1 MFIKHEHLLLNYGL
15 MGKLKNIN
23 SSTIKYYK
31 GYYSKIKS
39 LKILLL
45 VLLMCMCAMYVE
57 VPVEPRRACQITWS
71 WSYTQLLSAQ
81 NRC

>member
-1 MFIKHEHLLLNYGL
+1 MFIKHEHLLMSYGL
-15 MGKLKNIN
+15 MGKLKITN

-45 VLLMCMCAMYVE
+45 VLLMYVWVPCMWRYL
-57 VPVEPRRACQITWS
+57 WS
-71 WSYTQLLSAQ
+71 LEEHVRFPGAGVI
-81 NRC
+81 